1 MSLLKNLFSSNP
13 ASLEKKADALFA
25 AGDFG
30 PAKLAYEKAL
40 AVAPPEAHDALR
52 QKMGSCLDAIARRR
66 IDEAK
71 AYLSSGSIDLAA
83 QEIEGALEVAIDE
96 TIRAEASALLDGL
109 EVEDA
114 RAQAATLDMTDEE
127 RIAVLMGQWEEA
139 QAHEYEGYGDEVLE
153 ALVLL
158 HKERVDEALARL
170 ESLVE
175 NAPAPRYLWL
185 EIGRA
190 RLLGDD
196 AAGGR
201 DALERFLEALDGEEA
216 KEPRI
221 AVHLTLAG
229 LADED
234 GHFEQA
240 MSHLEAAVQTAP
252 QDYRPY
258 LAMGSFLREKGH
270 APEALEVLTS
280 ALELSQQMGTDW
292 RLLEELGLAAA
303 QSEKTDEA
311 VSFLEQVV
319 EFFTNQHVT
328 DLPPRSASTLARTYE
343 SQGRL
348 ERAAD
353 MYRALC
359 QGSDRENHAS
369 YHYEAGRL
377 LTELGLTEEAH
388 RMLTRAQ
395 ALTSEQDADL
405 REQIESL
412 LAL

>member
-170 ESLVE
+170 ESLAE

-221 AVHLTLAG
+221 AVHLTLAR

-353 MYRALC
+353 MYR
-359 QGSDRENHAS
+359 
-369 YHYEAGRL
+369 
-377 LTELGLTEEAH
+377 
-388 RMLTRAQ
+388 
-395 ALTSEQDADL
+395 
-405 REQIESL
+405 
-412 LAL
+412 